1 MSKQT
6 VSVSAV
12 SELLD
17 QIPQERREQF
27 DKQLIEHL
35 YQKYQSH
42 AVNDLDAIDALRQK
56 MEGRKVLVLA
66 PGKSIAAY
74 QDRIQEFIDEEDP
87 PHYQRE
93 LCASPV
99 PV

>member
-1 MSKQT
+1 MSKAD
-6 VSVSAV
+6 SVGERAV

-42 AVNDLDAIDALRQK
+42 AVNDLDAIDARRQK

-66 PGKSIAAY
+66 AGQIH
-74 QDRIQEFIDEEDP
+74 P
-87 PHYQRE
+87 PPIRTGYRNS
-93 LCASPV
+93 LTRRTPSLSA
-99 PV
+99 